1 MGGCSLEL
9 RKLGFI
15 LSWSSYSI
23 MNPVYETD
31 LRSLERRQILN
42 SLRYVILVFVEMSL
56 PINRFSIFV

>member
-1 MGGCSLEL
+1 MGRCSLEI

-23 MNPVYETD
+23 MNPVYETA

-42 SLRYVILVFVEMSL
+42 SLRYVILVFLEMSL
-56 PINRFSIFV
+56 PINRFSVFV

>member
-1 MGGCSLEL
+1 MGGFSLEF

-23 MNPVYETD
+23 MNPVYETA

-42 SLRYVILVFVEMSL
+42 SLRYVILVFLEMNL
-56 PINRFSIFV
+56 PINRFSVFV